1 MKLPV
6 ITTGFNGILQPV
18 ILGLCKECTESKF
31 ADHKSDC
38 ITSDVTFLLKSK
50 KILAHLV
57 CVIRNKQLDTYPF
70 MRQYAIVMKAKSS
83 CLLWNFSCSTL
94 WGPHWLLF
102 FLNFKMHPIISV
114 GTVGRHA
121 ILPWGHVVGCP
132 VCHHLTDISM
142 EKLPV
147 HSSVLLLPLQ
157 MCKLP
162 NVH

>member
-1 MKLPV
+1 
-6 ITTGFNGILQPV
+6 
-18 ILGLCKECTESKF
+18 
-31 ADHKSDC
+31 
-38 ITSDVTFLLKSK
+38 
-50 KILAHLV
+50 
-57 CVIRNKQLDTYPF
+57 
-70 MRQYAIVMKAKSS
+70 
-83 CLLWNFSCSTL
+83 
-94 WGPHWLLF
+94 
-102 FLNFKMHPIISV
+102 MHPIISV

>member
-6 ITTGFNGILQPV
+6 INTGFNGILQPV

-94 WGPHWLLF
+94 WGPHWLLCF
-102 FLNFKMHPIISV
+102 FKFQNVPNNFSGNCGQACCFAMGPCC
-114 GTVGRHA
+114 
-121 ILPWGHVVGCP
+121 W
-132 VCHHLTDISM
+132 M
-142 EKLPV
+142 
-147 HSSVLLLPLQ
+147 SSLSLSY
-157 MCKLP
+157 
-162 NVH
+162 